1 VIAVYLQP
9 KMVAR
14 LKRREMVSE
23 GYTATL
29 VASVLLVT
37 CSNLARHSTR
47 RNHDEHTN
55 GTRLL

>member
-37 CSNLARHSTR
+37 YSILARHSTR
-47 RNHDEHTN
+47 GNHDEHTN